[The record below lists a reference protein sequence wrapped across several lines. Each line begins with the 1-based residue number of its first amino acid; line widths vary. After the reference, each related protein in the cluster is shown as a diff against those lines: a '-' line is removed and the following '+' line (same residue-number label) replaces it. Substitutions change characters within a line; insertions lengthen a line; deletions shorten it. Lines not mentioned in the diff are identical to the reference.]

1 VNGRAR
7 RSYRA
12 AGAVLAIAAAGCNTM
27 PRDAYRTGESALA
40 AGELAAA
47 LHAFDSVPVSDLRYP
62 EARLHAAAIERRLRR
77 HAEQVLLG
85 LSRRNEWRDGEAI
98 EAFRGAL
105 EAWPDSIETM
115 QLIAATEQR
124 RHLLAFLQGHRD
136 DAPPVPSAAP
146 PVHAAGA
153 PSPLPEAPAPPTADT
168 GPDTTAA
175 TEPPIAAPPAVAE
188 PAPSAPR
195 ATPVNDRIGTE
206 LAQIE
211 ARAVAGDLDQVL
223 ADLFALQRTAPV
235 DTRVTARLARLLQQ
249 RGLLHYGQG
258 QVAQAIADL
267 QRATE
272 LDPTLQS
279 ARVLFELA
287 AKELA
292 VPPR

>member
-27 PRDAYRTGESALA
+27 PRDAYRTGQSALA

-62 EARLHAAAIERRLRR
+62 EARLAAAAIERRLRR
-77 HAEQVLLG
+77 HTEQVLLG
-85 LSRRNEWRDGEAI
+85 LNRRSEWRDEEAI
-98 EAFRGAL
+98 GAFRGAL

-124 RHLLAFLQGHRD
+124 RNLLAFLQGHRD
-136 DAPPVPSAAP
+136 DAPAAAP
-146 PVHAAGA
+146 QP
-153 PSPLPEAPAPPTADT
+153 APAPPTAPT
-168 GPDTTAA
+168 GQGAA
-175 TEPPIAAPPAVAE
+175 AASEPPIVAPPSVAE
-188 PAPSAPR
+188 PAPLVPR
-195 ATPVNDRIGTE
+195 TTTANDRIGIE

-223 ADLFALQRTAPV
+223 GDLFALQRMSPV

-287 AKELA
+287 AKDLA
-292 VPPR
+292 APPR